1 MERLRILLADD
12 SQFVRMHYRRILE
25 TQPHFE
31 VVGVAADGEEALEK
45 AIELALDVAIFS
57 YVNVGMRD

>member
-31 VVGVAADGEEALEK
+31 VVGVAADGEEAE
-45 AIELALDVAIFS
+45 AEDTEAPAAAS
-57 YVNVGMRD
+57 